1 MTALLSVEGLTH
13 RFGGLTAVDAISFKI
28 EPGAIVGLVGP
39 NGAGKSTVFGLLG
52 GSLRPTRGHIYF
64 NGRDVTG
71 WLPERAARAGVCRT
85 FQIMRPFASM
95 TVLDN
100 VIVGALL
107 HNFSL
112 GPATKL
118 AERCIELVGLS
129 HKRDANAATLS
140 TGQRKR
146 LEMARAMATGPR
158 LLMLDEV
165 TGGVD
170 QRSIPSLVEVISRL
184 RDEGATLLIIEHNMR
199 VITGLADRIV
209 ALHLGKVIAE
219 GPPSEVV
226 RNEAV
231 VKAYLGGAALPPGG
245 QNDT

>member
-1 MTALLSVEGLTH
+1 VTALVSVEVLSR
-13 RFGGLTAVDAISFKI
+13 RFGGLTAVDAVSFEVETGSI
-28 EPGAIVGLVGP
+28 GGLVGP
-39 NGAGKSTVFGLLG
+39 NGAGKSTVFALLG
-52 GSLRPTRGHIYF
+52 GSLRPSRGRIRF

-71 WLPERAARAGVCRT
+71 WRPERAARAGVCRT
-85 FQIMRPFASM
+85 FQVMRPFVSM
-95 TVLDN
+95 TVFEN
-100 VIVGALL
+100 VMVGALL
-107 HNFSL
+107 RHYTL
-112 GPATKL
+112 GSAGKV
-118 AERCIELVGLS
+118 ADHCIELVGLG

-170 QRSIPSLVEVISRL
+170 QRSIPGLMEVISRL
-184 RDEGATLLIIEHNMR
+184 RAEGMTLLVIEHNMR

-219 GPPSEVV
+219 GPPSEVM
-226 RNEAV
+226 RNKTV
-231 VKAYLGGAALPPGG
+231 VKAYLGGAELPSGEPH
-245 QNDT
+245 DT

>member
-1 MTALLSVEGLTH
+1 MTALVSVEVLSR
-13 RFGGLTAVDAISFKI
+13 RFGGLTAVDAVSF
-28 EPGAIVGLVGP
+28 EVETGSIVGLVGP
-39 NGAGKSTVFGLLG
+39 NGAGKSTVFALLG
-52 GSLRPTRGHIYF
+52 GSLRPSRGRIRF

-71 WLPERAARAGVCRT
+71 WRPERAARAGVCRT
-85 FQIMRPFASM
+85 FQVMRPFVSM
-95 TVLDN
+95 TVFEN
-100 VIVGALL
+100 VMVGALL
-107 HNFSL
+107 RHYTL
-112 GPATKL
+112 GSAGKV
-118 AERCIELVGLS
+118 ADHCIELVGLG

-170 QRSIPSLVEVISRL
+170 QRSIPGLMEVISRL
-184 RDEGATLLIIEHNMR
+184 RAEGMTLLVIEHNMR

-219 GPPSEVV
+219 GPPSEVM
-226 RNEAV
+226 RNKTV
-231 VKAYLGGAALPPGG
+231 VKAYLGGAELPSGEPH
-245 QNDT
+245 DT

>member
-1 MTALLSVEGLTH
+1 VTALVSVEGLSR
-13 RFGGLTAVDAISFKI
+13 RFGGLTAVDAVSF
-28 EPGAIVGLVGP
+28 EVETGSIVGLVGP
-39 NGAGKSTVFGLLG
+39 NGAGKSTVFALLG
-52 GSLRPTRGHIYF
+52 GSLRPSRGRIRF

-71 WLPERAARAGVCRT
+71 WRPERAARAGVCRT
-85 FQIMRPFASM
+85 FQVMRPFVSM
-95 TVLDN
+95 TVFEN
-100 VIVGALL
+100 VMVGALL
-107 HNFSL
+107 RHYTL
-112 GPATKL
+112 GSAGKV
-118 AERCIELVGLS
+118 ADHCIELVGLG

-170 QRSIPSLVEVISRL
+170 QRSIPGLMEVISRL
-184 RDEGATLLIIEHNMR
+184 RAEGMTLLVIEHNMR

-219 GPPSEVV
+219 GPPSEVM
-226 RNEAV
+226 RNKTV
-231 VKAYLGGAALPPGG
+231 VKAYLGGAELPPGG
-245 QNDT
+245 QHDT